1 MAKGPSEGS
10 AGIVT
15 LTRRGGLASYPFAVA
30 RLVRPKQWTK
40 NGLLLLPF
48 LFTLNIN
55 WDFGDPTGAFGL
67 LGWAALG
74 AGVYCILSGATYIVN
89 DIIDVERDRAHPTK
103 RNRPV
108 AAGDI
113 GVSTGAV
120 TAAALLVIGV
130 GGAFLMSAPMGL
142 VATGYVGLTL
152 AYSLLLKNLMIV
164 DVIAVA
170 AAYVMRVLAG
180 AVAIDVPISP
190 WLYLCT
196 ILGALFIAII
206 KRRAE
211 AELMQEDASSHR
223 DTLSEYTPGLLNQ
236 MMAVVAPSTVMA
248 YALYTFTASNL
259 PDEMMLTIPF
269 VIYGLFRYTY
279 LADAR
284 RMGGAPERVLLED
297 KPMLVTVIAWLAA
310 VLAILWLFPRP

>member
-1 MAKGPSEGS
+1 MAEGLPEGT
-10 AGIVT
+10 AAAAI
-15 LTRRGGLASYPFAVA
+15 LARRGGFASYPFAIL
-30 RLVRPKQWTK
+30 RLVRPRQWTK
-40 NGLLLLPF
+40 NGLLFLPF
-48 LFTLNIN
+48 LFTLNLN

-74 AGVYCILSGATYIVN
+74 AGIYCLLSGATYIVN
-89 DIIDVERDRAHPTK
+89 DIIDVERDRAHPAK

-113 GVSTGAV
+113 GASGAAV
-120 TAAALLVIGV
+120 AAVVFLAIGI
-130 GGAFLMSAPMGL
+130 GGAFWMSANMGF
-142 VATGYVGLTL
+142 VAAGYVVLTMT
-152 AYSLLLKNLMIV
+152 YSILLKNLMIV
-164 DVIAVA
+164 DVFAVA

-196 ILGALFIAII
+196 ILAALFIAIV

-211 AELMQEDASSHR
+211 VDLMQDDAANHR

-236 MMAVVAPSTVMA
+236 MMSVVAPSTVMA
-248 YALYTFTASNL
+248 YALYTFTAPNL
-259 PDEMMLTIPF
+259 PDQMMMTIPF

-297 KPMLVTVIAWLAA
+297 RPMLVTVIAWLAA